1 MNNYDINKAEIAGK
15 KVLVRVD
22 INVPIKD
29 GIVTDSTRIER
40 IIPTI
45 KLLHSKGA
53 KVILISHFGRPDG
66 KIMPSMSLKAVVPAL
81 QAMLPD
87 LEVVFAAD
95 CASEVASNAVAG
107 LKPNQIL
114 LCENLRFYAE
124 EEKGDSAFAARLAA
138 LADLYVNEAFS
149 CSHRAHASISEVAK
163 LLPSY
168 YGLGMMEEVAAL
180 REVFDAPQ
188 RPVAALVGGSKVSTK
203 MELLQNLVEK
213 MDIIMIGGGM
223 ANTFLYAQGHDV
235 GKSLCEPDLQAL
247 ALSIL
252 QKAQKHNCKI
262 MLPVDVVAS
271 KEFKANAACRI
282 AEASDIAADEMALDV
297 GCATVAQWTDALQEI
312 RTLVWNG
319 PVGAFET
326 APFDNSTVSLARS
339 IAVLTASGSLKTV
352 AGGGDTVAAL
362 NHAGLADQ
370 MTYLST
376 AGGAFLEWLEGK
388 ELPGIAAIEQQL
400 KMAS

>member
-1 MNNYDINKAEIAGK
+1 MNNHDINKADLTNK
-15 KVLVRVD
+15 RTLVRVD

-29 GIVTDSTRIER
+29 GVVTDSTRIER

-45 KLLHSKGA
+45 NLLKNRGA
-53 KVILISHFGRPDG
+53 KIILISHFGRPDG
-66 KIMPSMSLKAVVPAL
+66 KIIPEMSLKSVVPAL

-87 LEVVFAAD
+87 LEVIFADNCVGEATQ
-95 CASEVASNAVAG
+95 NAVQN

-114 LCENLRFYAE
+114 LCENLRFHAE
-124 EEKGDSAFAARLAA
+124 EEHGDSAFAAKLAN
-138 LADLYVNEAFS
+138 LADIYVNDAFS
-149 CSHRAHASISEVAK
+149 CSHRAHASISGVAK
-163 LLPSY
+163 LLPAY

-180 REVFDAPQ
+180 REVFDAPK

-203 MELLQNLVEK
+203 MTLLENLVEK

-235 GKSLCEPDLQAL
+235 GKSLCEPDLQSL

-252 QKAQKHNCKI
+252 QKAAKNNCRI
-262 MLPVDVVAS
+262 MLPVDVVAA
-271 KEFKANAACRI
+271 KQFKANADCRI
-282 AEASDIAADEMALDV
+282 SNADDIEADEMALDV
-297 GCATVAQWTDALQEI
+297 GCATVAQWTEALQDV

-326 APFDNSTVSLARS
+326 APFDNATVSLARG
-339 IAVLTASGSLKTV
+339 IAVLTAAESLKTV

-362 NHAGLADQ
+362 NHAGLAAQ

-400 KMAS
+400 KMAG